1 MVTRDERLIPLAGKY
16 LDLADLLAIR
26 NRMIGTGLIGGKSLG
41 MLLAR
46 AILCKTDSRWRQKLE
61 SRDEKLKYLKT
72 GERYW
77 YSDDWFGSEKRKKP
91 A

>member
-1 MVTRDERLIPLAGKY
+1 MAYKTVKKDAPGRGKVDILAETYESGRPEGEGAGK
-16 LDLADLLAIR
+16 
-26 NRMIGTGLIGGKSLG
+26 
-41 MLLAR
+41 
-46 AILCKTDSRWRQKLE
+46 WRQKLE
-61 SRDEKLKYLKT
+61 SRDEKMKYLQT